1 MRFPNRLVQ
10 RMAVVLVCLPLGA
23 CALWP
28 ALDLPSTATE
38 SRDLVERMAA
48 ADLVL
53 IGELHD
59 NVAMHR
65 QRLVWLDLLADRVP
79 ITVAMEPFDADA
91 QSALEAARAETRPG
105 ESLADRARRIAQAAG
120 FRFDGWDWSLYGPV
134 VELALRRNWPLV
146 GANLSSAQTF
156 AIARGQ
162 SHPLADRVPSAWGP
176 QVEKA
181 QSDAI
186 EQGHCGLMPPSM
198 LPPMVRAQRARDA
211 QMAEVLI
218 TARQGGRTVVLLA
231 GNGHVRRD
239 LGVPLHLADRAGAWR
254 VLSVGLLEPGDAQ
267 AAPYDVTRVF
277 AAQPREDPCQALRE
291 RFGKPRSP

>member
-1 MRFPNRLVQ
+1 MRFFDRLVQ
-10 RMAVVLVCLPLGA
+10 RLGVVLVCLPLGA
-23 CALWP
+23 CARWP
-28 ALDLPSTATE
+28 ALDEPSPAAV
-38 SRDLVERMAA
+38 SAALVERMAA
-48 ADLVL
+48 ADLIL

-65 QRLVWLDLLADRVP
+65 QRLAWLDLLADRVP
-79 ITVAMEPFDADA
+79 ITVAMEQFDADA
-91 QSALEAARAETRPG
+91 QAALEAARAEQRPG
-105 ESLADRARRIAQAAG
+105 EPLPDRARRIAQAAG

-134 VELALRRNWPLV
+134 VELALRRDWPLV

-162 SHPLADRVPSAWGP
+162 SHPLADRAPSAWGP

-211 QMAEVLI
+211 QMAEALI

-239 LGVPLHLADRAGAWR
+239 VGVPLHLADMAGGAR
-254 VLSVGLLEPGDAQ
+254 VLSVGLLEPGEAP
-267 AAPYDVTRVF
+267 ASPYDVIRVF
-277 AAQPREDPCQALRE
+277 PVQPRADPCRALRE